1 MLFESGKPK
10 NKKLQSFIDKELKY
24 LLGLILILGLLYTYK
39 GSFISATVNGKII
52 SRYSLIKELE
62 RQGKDLAV
70 DSLISQE
77 LILQEAKNKKINITQ
92 KDLDKTIENVKKSLE
107 ASQQTLDGFLASQ
120 NLTYKDFIKQVK
132 MQLIIEKLV
141 SGNIKISSEKIDKY
155 LEDNREFFPADLSEK
170 ELRDSA
176 ISQLKQVELNAKVQ
190 ELLTNLKNRAKIKY
204 FTKD

>member
-10 NKKLQSFIDKELKY
+10 NKKLQNFINKELKY

-77 LILQEAKNKKINITQ
+77 LILQEAKSKKINITQ
-92 KDLDKTIENVKKSLE
+92 KDLNKTIEGVKKSLE
-107 ASQQTLDGFLASQ
+107 GSQQTLDGFLASQ
-120 NLTYKDFIKQVK
+120 NLTYKDFLKQVR

-141 SGNIKISSEKIDKY
+141 SKDIKISAEKIDKY
-155 LEDNREFFPADLSEK
+155 LEDNREFFPTNLSEK
-170 ELRDSA
+170 EMRESA
-176 ISQLKQVELNAKVQ
+176 TSQLKQVELNAKVQ
-190 ELLTNLKNRAKIKY
+190 ELLTNLRNKANIKY

>member
-1 MLFESGKPK
+1 MLFESGKPR

-77 LILQEAKNKKINITQ
+77 LILQEAKRKKINITQ
-92 KDLDKTIENVKKSLE
+92 KEFDKTIDNVKKSLE
-107 ASQQTLDGFLASQ
+107 GSQQTLDGFLVSQ
-120 NLTYKDFIKQVK
+120 NLTHKDFLKQVK

-141 SGNIKISSEKIDKY
+141 SSGIKISDEQINKY
-155 LEDNREFFPADLSEK
+155 LEENSEFFPVDLSEK
-170 ELRDSA
+170 ELRDAA
-176 ISQLKQVELNAKVQ
+176 ISQLKQVELNAKIQ
-190 ELLTNLKNRAKIKY
+190 ELLTNLRNKANIKFFNR
-204 FTKD
+204 D

>member
-24 LLGLILILGLLYTYK
+24 LLGLILILGLLNTYK
-39 GSFISATVNGKII
+39 GNFISATVNGKII

-77 LILQEAKNKKINITQ
+77 LILQEAKRKKINITQ
-92 KDLDKTIENVKKSLE
+92 KEFDKTIDNVKKSLE
-107 ASQQTLDGFLASQ
+107 GSQQTLDGFLVSQ
-120 NLTYKDFIKQVK
+120 NLTHKDFLKQVK

-141 SGNIKISSEKIDKY
+141 SSGIKISDEQINKY
-155 LEDNREFFPADLSEK
+155 LEENSEFFPVDLSEK
-170 ELRDSA
+170 ELRDAA
-176 ISQLKQVELNAKVQ
+176 ISQLKQVELNAKIQ
-190 ELLTNLKNRAKIKY
+190 ELLTNLRNKANIKFFNR
-204 FTKD
+204 D

>member
-10 NKKLQSFIDKELKY
+10 NKKLQNFIDKELKF
-24 LLGLILILGLLYTYK
+24 LLALILILGLLNTYK

-77 LILQEAKNKKINITQ
+77 LILQEAKRKKINITQ
-92 KDLDKTIENVKKSLE
+92 KDLDKTVENVKKSLE
-107 ASQQTLDGFLASQ
+107 GSQQTLDGFLASQ
-120 NLTYKDFIKQVK
+120 NLTYKDFLKQVR

-141 SGNIKISSEKIDKY
+141 SKDIKISAEKIDKY
-155 LEDNREFFPADLSEK
+155 LEDNREFFPTNLSEK
-170 ELRDSA
+170 EMRESA
-176 ISQLKQVELNAKVQ
+176 TSQLKQVELNAKVQ
-190 ELLTNLKNRAKIKY
+190 ELLTNLRNKANIKY

>member
-1 MLFESGKPK
+1 MLFNTGKPK
-10 NKKLQSFIDKELKY
+10 NKKLQNFINKELKY
-24 LLGLILILGLLYTYK
+24 LLALILILGLLNTYK
-39 GSFISATVNGKII
+39 SSFISATVNGKVI

-77 LILQEAKNKKINITQ
+77 LILQEAKRKKISITQ
-92 KDLDKTIENVKKSLE
+92 KDLDKTVENVKKSLE
-107 ASQQTLDGFLASQ
+107 GSQQTIDSFLASQ
-120 NLTYKDFIKQVK
+120 NLTYKDFLKQVK

-141 SGNIKISSEKIDKY
+141 SGDIKISDAKIEKY
-155 LEDNREFFPADLSEK
+155 LEDNREFFPEDLTEQ

-190 ELLTNLKNRAKIKY
+190 ELLNNLRNKANIKY

>member
-24 LLGLILILGLLYTYK
+24 LLALILILGLIYTYK
-39 GSFISATVNGKII
+39 GSFILATVNGKII

-77 LILQEAKNKKINITQ
+77 LILQEAKRKKINITQ
-92 KDLDKTIENVKKSLE
+92 KDLDKTVANVKKSLE
-107 ASQQTLDGFLASQ
+107 GSQQTIDGFLASQ
-120 NLTYKDFIKQVK
+120 NLTYKDFLKQVR

-141 SGNIKISSEKIDKY
+141 SKDIKISAEKIDKY
-155 LEDNREFFPADLSEK
+155 LEDNKEFFPADLSEK
-170 ELRDSA
+170 EMRDSA
-176 ISQLKQVELNAKVQ
+176 TSQLKQVELNAKVQ
-190 ELLTNLKNRAKIKY
+190 ELLNNLRNKANIKY